1 MLSELP
7 TRSERLHLIA
17 RKTAKRIY
25 SHSRPRAALFSVGVL
40 LLLVSPVVPS
50 LAQTGISATL
60 SGTVTDRQGGV
71 IPGAVVELD
80 NADQG
85 IKLTTKTGSNGGF
98 SEVALRPGRYL
109 LLASHA
115 GFDATVVRNITLS
128 ANDNVALQV
137 VLKVGGG
144 NQSVTVNDRPSLINL
159 SPAVSNTID
168 RELVAALP
176 LDGRSIQSLITLNP
190 GVQLAPV
197 DGGGGNPGQF
207 SVNGMRSNANYF
219 TVDGVSAN
227 FGAASYGGFGGIN
240 DAASGSTPSTDV
252 IGSFA
257 NLVSVDDL
265 QEIQIQTSTYAP
277 EFGRSPGA
285 QISMVTRSGTN
296 SFHGALFEY
305 FRNDALDATDW
316 FSNYLQTGKTA
327 LRYNDFGGVFGGP
340 ILLPKYD
347 GRKHHSFF
355 FFSYEGSRFV
365 LPQPA
370 TTTIVPSINAR
381 QNAPTEIS
389 KEILSAFPLPNR
401 PEFYT
406 DGSGNPC
413 TPGTL
418 STPADC
424 NANGAF
430 FTSGFSN
437 PSRSNVWSL
446 RLDQNL
452 HDKYTFFARYNR
464 ATSSQIQRSPYGNA
478 AELNNNNTNTDTLTI
493 GTTQSL
499 TPRLLN
505 QLSINASSQST
516 LASGTQDSFGG
527 AVPLPNS
534 VLFPSNSCVGCG
546 GVIGIYGFNT
556 ANTSAEISLTNPTF
570 SKNRQI
576 NGVDNLSYQL
586 HEHQI
591 KFGVDYRYLSPISA
605 QESLVIGD
613 YFSNVQALETNSNKY
628 AIAAF
633 NQSFAIA
640 LKSLSLY
647 AQDTWKTAPRLTLT
661 YGVRWELNP
670 PPTGKNGKHPLT
682 VQSLNL
688 NTLDFT
694 YLALAPTG
702 TPLYPTTYRNFAPRF
717 GFAYTAQQTPGH
729 EAVLRAGA
737 GIFYDIGQNGFG
749 NISFPYF
756 QSYFLPPG
764 GGVPGYPALT
774 LPVPTAYAQ
783 VPSPNFTPSAANPAS
798 VTVAAPN
805 YKLPVSYEWN
815 ATLEQSLGSNTAF
828 SLAYV
833 GSTGHSLQSTEQYIF
848 AQPGT
853 PGVPVSSNFSGLAV
867 IGNLG
872 KSAYHSLQAQI
883 HSRFTKQFELLTSY
897 TWSHGVDNGSNDAV
911 QFIPSGI
918 ANPSINRGDSDYDV
932 RNSVSEALT
941 YTIPSVNWH
950 NPLSQVLKNW
960 AINNLLSV
968 HSSLPFDV
976 NSQNITYSTNGGYYT
991 LRADTVPEQPQW
1003 LYAKYLNGYLVP
1015 GGKYL
1020 NVNAFVNPPANA
1032 AQGDLRRNSLRAFN
1046 FWQLDFGVHRQ
1057 FPIKDSLG
1065 VQFRAEMFNILN
1077 HPNFASPGLSRS
1089 NYVGYSAPGTP
1100 FVFGES
1106 TESYGSGLG
1115 GGSNNG
1121 GFSPLFQQ
1129 GGPRAIQMAL
1139 RVEF

>member
-1 MLSELP
+1 MVGELLKRLTRLLSVAQ
-7 TRSERLHLIA
+7 RA
-17 RKTAKRIY
+17 VAQIY
-25 SHSRPRAALFSVGVL
+25 INSRQQTKSWAAGALFL
-40 LLLVSPVVPS
+40 LILPAMPS
-50 LAQTGISATL
+50 SAQTGISATF
-60 SGTVTDRQGGV
+60 SGTVTDRQG
-71 IPGAVVELD
+71 AVVVDARVELD

-85 IKLTTKTGSNGGF
+85 IKLTTKTDNSGSF
-98 SEVALRPGRYL
+98 SEVALRPGRYVL
-109 LLASHA
+109 LVSHV

-137 VLKVGGG
+137 MLKVAGRTE
-144 NQSVTVNDRPSLINL
+144 SVTVNDRPSLINL

-168 RELVAALP
+168 HELVAELP
-176 LDGRSIQSLITLNP
+176 LDGRSIQSLITLSP
-190 GVQLAPV
+190 GIQLTPV
-197 DGGGGNPGQF
+197 AQNGGNPGQF

-240 DAASGSTPSTDV
+240 DASSGSTPSTDV
-252 IGSFA
+252 TGSFA

-277 EFGRSPGA
+277 EFGRSPGG
-285 QISMVTRSGTN
+285 QISMVTRSGEN
-296 SFHGALFEY
+296 NFHGALYEY

-340 ILLPKYD
+340 ILLPKYN

-370 TTTIVPSINAR
+370 ITSIVPSITAR

-389 KEILSAFPLPNR
+389 KEILSAFPLPTD
-401 PEFYT
+401 PAFYT
-406 DGSGNPC
+406 DGSGNSC
-413 TPGTL
+413 TPGT
-418 STPADC
+418 TNC

-430 FTSGFSN
+430 FAAGFSN

-452 HDKYTFFARYNR
+452 HDKYVFFARYNR
-464 ATSSQIQRSPYGNA
+464 ATSGQVARNGTTNA
-478 AELNNNNTNTDTLTI
+478 AELNNNNTNTETLTL
-493 GTTQSL
+493 GTTQSF
-499 TPRLLN
+499 TPRFLN
-505 QLSINASSQST
+505 QFSINASSQST
-516 LASGTQDSFGG
+516 LASATQDNFGG

-534 VLFPSNSCVGCG
+534 LLFPSNPCVGCG
-546 GVIGIYGFNT
+546 GSITIYGFNAAST
-556 ANTSAEISLTNPTF
+556 PAVINLTNPTF

-576 NGVDNLSYQL
+576 NGVDNLSYRLHDHQL
-586 HEHQI
+586 
-591 KFGVDYRYLSPISA
+591 KFGADYRYLSPISA
-605 QESLVIGD
+605 QQSVGIGA
-613 YFSNVQALETNSNKY
+613 YFSNVQALDAGSNEI

-647 AQDTWKTAPRLTLT
+647 AQDTWKAAPRLTLT

-694 YLALAPTG
+694 YLVLAPAG
-702 TPLYPTTYRNFAPRF
+702 TPLYPTTYKNFAPRF
-717 GFAYTAQQTPGH
+717 GFAYTAHQTPGR
-729 EAVLRAGA
+729 ETVLRAGA
-737 GIFYDIGQNGFG
+737 GMFYDTGQNGFG
-749 NISFPYF
+749 NISFPYS

-764 GGVPGYPALT
+764 GAVPGYPALT

-783 VPSPNFTPSAANPAS
+783 APAPNFTPSPTNQAS
-798 VTVAAPN
+798 PTVAAPN

-815 ATLEQSLGSNTAF
+815 VTIEQSLGPNTAF

-848 AQPGT
+848 APPGT
-853 PGVPVSSNFSGLAV
+853 PGVPVSANFSALSV

-872 KSAYHSLQAQI
+872 ESAYHSLQTQV
-883 HSRFTKQFELLTSY
+883 HSRFTKRFELLTSF

-918 ANPSINRGDSDYDV
+918 ASPRLNRGDSDYDV
-932 RNSVSEALT
+932 RDSVSQALT
-941 YTIPSVNWH
+941 YNIPSVNWH
-950 NPLSQVLKNW
+950 NPLSQILKNW
-960 AINNLLSV
+960 ALNNLLSA

-976 NSQNITYSTNGGYYT
+976 DSQIFSYVTNGGYYT
-991 LRADTVPEQPQW
+991 LRADTVPGQPQW
-1003 LYAKYLNGYLVP
+1003 LYAKYLPGTHNLVP

-1020 NVNAFVNPPANA
+1020 NALAFTDPPVTAE
-1032 AQGDLRRNSLRAFN
+1032 QGDLRRNLLRGFN

-1057 FPIKDSLG
+1057 FPITKSLG

-1077 HPNFASPGLSRS
+1077 HPNFASPGLSGT
-1089 NYVGYSAPGTP
+1089 NYVGYTAPGTP

-1106 TESYGSGLG
+1106 TASYGTGLG
-1115 GGSNNG
+1115 GGGNTG
-1121 GFSPLFQQ
+1121 GFNPLFQQ